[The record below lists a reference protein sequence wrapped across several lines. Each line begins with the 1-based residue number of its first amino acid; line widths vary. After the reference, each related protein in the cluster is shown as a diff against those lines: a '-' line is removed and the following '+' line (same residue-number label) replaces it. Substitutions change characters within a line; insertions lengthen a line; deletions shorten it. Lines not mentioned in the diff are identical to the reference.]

1 MTRGS
6 LGLGRR
12 GAPLG
17 YIAPHGTRPR
27 PAPRPLRDHGPA
39 RRRRHGRG
47 VPRARHAP
55 RSPEDRDRAICDC
68 ARPGRL
74 APARWYVDALCSASH
89 DGLAP
94 HALPGGCRSR
104 PHGRRG
110 LRRPAPAPPDG
121 RGADPA
127 RARPARSCG
136 QRDDDRGA
144 SRRREH
150 SAARL
155 ARERPQGAHGL
166 PRDDARRRRA
176 EPDRERERR
185 GPRVDPDAAA
195 LDFGYSKNTDETLKF
210 WDKDRILAD
219 VVRAIRTFQPDV
231 IVTRFT
237 PKLGGHG
244 HHTASAALAEE
255 AFAAAADPA
264 RFPAQLDHLKPWR
277 AKRLVWNA
285 FRFGGAGPDT
295 TPGRI
300 QVDLGAYDPLLGRS
314 YTELAGE
321 SRSMHKS
328 QGFGAA
334 ERRGTW
340 ANAFEVRLGEPA
352 AKDLFEGVDL
362 TWKRVAGGEA
372 VARALADGR
381 KAWDPQ
387 APHLMLPALA
397 KARRAVATLGDAA
410 IVLRKRAEIDEL
422 MRACAGL
429 WLEAIAESPTVSP
442 GAVVSIATAAL
453 RRSPAA
459 VTLESVE
466 IRPEAGNRA
475 APRSLAYNEPASD
488 TFRVAVPKSRK
499 PSQPFWLRSAPRVG
513 SFQLDDPAEALRP
526 ENEPAFLARFIVR
539 IAGER
544 IVYDVPVAYRWVD
557 RVQGERYRDLVI
569 VPPATLRFEE
579 DVYVFPLPGAAAKT
593 VSVTVEGADRPVA
606 GSLRLTLPAG
616 WAAAPPSQ
624 DVRLSRAAQETTVT
638 FRVTPGPAP
647 SAATMRAEFAAEG
660 QTWATRR
667 VVIDHE
673 HIPIQVMFPDAEARL
688 VRDDVVCTAREIGF
702 IEGSGDAIPDAA
714 LGRGRGAGRSREVR
728 RDRRGHPRL
737 QHAAAPA
744 RARAAPAGIR
754 GEGRPAHRPIQHVG
768 AGSRRGARSLPL
780 HDLTRS
786 RDRRDGARHDREA
799 RSSTRDA
806 PQQDHRPRFRRL
818 DPGARH
824 LLRGARGRAVRVGAG
839 LPRSRR
845 IGPRGRADLCADRPR
860 RVRVHRPRVLPRASG
875 GSARRV
881 PLVREPREPGS
892 GGRSGSAFEP
902 RDVAVTAAGVV
913 GAAGGP
919 TAQGWQ
925 RIGPGRER

>member
-1 MTRGS
+1 MELAPGRRLGPYEITAPLGAGGMGEVYRARDTRLGRRKIATVPSATAHDQAISLSPGGTWMHRVPRRMTGWRLTRCLAAVVPVLAAAVASADPRPRPPMDAAQIRLALDRLEVVGSAMMIAAHPDDENTALLAWLANGRKVRTAYLAMTRGDGGQNLIGS
-6 LGLGRR
+6 ESGVALGLIRTQEL
-12 GAPLG
+12 LG
-17 YIAPHGTRPR
+17 
-27 PAPRPLRDHGPA
+27 A
-39 RRRRHGRG
+39 RR
-47 VPRARHAP
+47 
-55 RSPEDRDRAICDC
+55 I
-68 ARPGRL
+68 
-74 APARWYVDALCSASH
+74 
-89 DGLAP
+89 DG
-94 HALPGGCRSR
+94 
-104 PHGRRG
+104 
-110 LRRPAPAPPDG
+110 
-121 RGADPA
+121 
-127 RARPARSCG
+127 
-136 QRDDDRGA
+136 
-144 SRRREH
+144 
-150 SAARL
+150 
-155 ARERPQGAHGL
+155 
-166 PRDDARRRRA
+166 A
-176 EPDRERERR
+176 EQMFTS
-185 GPRVDPDAAA
+185 A

-264 RFPAQLDHLKPWR
+264 RFPEQLDHLKPWR
-277 AKRLVWNA
+277 AKRVVWNA

-688 VRDDVVCTAREIGF
+688 VREDVVCTAREVGF
-702 IEGSGDAIPDAA
+702 LEGSGDAIPQALRAMGARVTQLSDEDVERFDLAKFDAI
-714 LGRGRGAGRSREVR
+714 V
-728 RDRRGHPRL
+728 
-737 QHAAAPA
+737 
-744 RARAAPAGIR
+744 AGIR
-754 GEGRPAHRPIQHVG
+754 AYNTRPRLRALEPRLLEYAAKGGRLIVQYNTSEPGLGEGLGPFPFTI
-768 AGSRRGARSLPL
+768 
-780 HDLTRS
+780 S
-786 RDRRDGARHDREA
+786 RDRVTDETAPVTIAKPDHPLVTRPNKITARDFDGWIQERGIYFAGPVDARYESVLACHDPGESDLAGGLIYARIGRGVFVYTGLVFFRELPSGVPGAYRLFANLVSPEAAGGVEA
-799 RSSTRDA
+799 RSS
-806 PQQDHRPRFRRL
+806 
-818 DPGARH
+818 PGT
-824 LLRGARGRAVRVGAG
+824 
-839 LPRSRR
+839 SR
-845 IGPRGRADLCADRPR
+845 
-860 RVRVHRPRVLPRASG
+860 
-875 GSARRV
+875 
-881 PLVREPREPGS
+881 
-892 GGRSGSAFEP
+892 
-902 RDVAVTAAGVV
+902 
-913 GAAGGP
+913 
-919 TAQGWQ
+919 
-925 RIGPGRER
+925 